1 MIRKVCFIFLAL
13 FYLLSS
19 LGYTQE
25 VSPAE
30 SVLIETNVSLSTLV
44 EPKRVPLNRP
54 LTFTIRIT
62 WEGDLD
68 LIEIGEV
75 EEPLLTNFD
84 IIGTASA
91 NRISGTAVGKRAIKE
106 IAYTLQAKT
115 LGMAYIESV
124 GLSYEDK
131 RTGKSHSL
139 LTQRV
144 GVEVIS
150 PVPEE
155 GEKRGWWI
163 WILILGVAFAGFFYF
178 LFLKRRRSRG
188 KETEEEVEQIIEE
201 AFLEELKETV
211 DLKEKDRRESFT
223 VLSKLFRRYLSKKY
237 GISALEATTQELMK
251 TLEEEDLE
259 ESLTRKCE
267 SLMKK
272 ADVVKFSGQE
282 ASQAELDE
290 AYTAVETVL
299 ESHLAQAKEKL
310 QEIEESKKRKKWKK
324 LKK

>member
-1 MIRKVCFIFLAL
+1 MIRKVCFASFTL
-13 FYLLSS
+13 FYLLFS
-19 LGYTQE
+19 LGYSQE
-25 VSPAE
+25 VSPAD

-44 EPKRVPLNRP
+44 EPKCVPLNRP
-54 LTFTIRIT
+54 LTFTIRIS

-75 EEPLLTNFD
+75 EELLLTNFD

-91 NRISGTAVGKRAIKE
+91 NRVNGTARGQRAIKE

-139 LTQRV
+139 ITQRV

-155 GEKRGWWI
+155 GEKRGWWV
-163 WILILGVAFAGFFYF
+163 WIATVGVVFTGFFCF
-178 LFLKRRRSRG
+178 LFLKRKQSRG
-188 KETEEEVEQIIEE
+188 KEAEEEVEQIIEE
-201 AFLEELKETV
+201 AYLEELKETV
-211 DLKEKDRRESFT
+211 DLKDKDRRESFT
-223 VLSKLFRRYLSKKY
+223 VLSKLFRKYLSKKY

-251 TLEEEDLE
+251 TLEEEGLE

-267 SLMKK
+267 ALMKK

-282 ASQAELDE
+282 ASQAELEE

-299 ESHLAQAKEKL
+299 ESHIVQAKEKL

-324 LKK
+324 LKN